1 MPIQVILSKQGPL
14 PITVNFSALS
24 DAPVTLEVQGS
35 VWTQTANNMIGI
47 QVALDGGAVGKA
59 QLFSNGASTHRAV
72 VPAYVPLQLQ
82 FGQHSLTLSALPGTS
97 TVSDQND
104 FYTAVLHY

>member
-47 QVALDGGAVGKA
+47 QVAIDNAAAGKA

-72 VPAYVPLQLQ
+72 VPAYIPLQLK
-82 FGQHSLTLSALPGTS
+82 FGQHSLTLSALPGTT

-104 FYTAVLHY
+104 FFTAVLHY